1 MYHGW
6 VKMKAIEAEGLHF
19 GVNGYKI
26 LKGIDI
32 DIDDG
37 EFISILGPNGAGK
50 TTLIK
55 VLLGLYRGD
64 DGDVYIFGK
73 RLKSYR
79 KKDLAKIVSFLP
91 QSPSMDIPFQVRD
104 IVMMGRAPY
113 IKRFEFESRRDREAA
128 EYAMELLNISHLASR
143 HLVELS
149 GGEVKRVFI
158 AQALAQESRI
168 LFLDEPTANLD
179 IKYQVEIF
187 NILKNFNEK
196 LKKTVVLITHDI
208 NHAARFAREIML
220 MKDGKILKRGS
231 PSSVI
236 NENII
241 KETFGI
247 DVEVKI
253 DELGKP
259 YILI

>member
-1 MYHGW
+1 MEA
-6 VKMKAIEAEGLHF
+6 VKAEGLCF
-19 GVNGYKI
+19 GVNGYRI
-26 LKGIDI
+26 LNGINI
-32 DIDDG
+32 EIEDG
-37 EFISILGPNGAGK
+37 DFISILGPNGAGK

-55 VLLGLYRGD
+55 VLMGLYRGEK
-64 DGDVYIFGK
+64 GDVYIFGK
-73 RLKSYR
+73 RLKYYR

-113 IKRFEFESRRDREAA
+113 IRRFEFESRRDKEAA

-143 HLVELS
+143 HLMELS

-158 AQALAQESRI
+158 AQALAQESKI

-196 LKKTVVLITHDI
+196 LKKTVVVITHDI
-208 NHAARFAREIML
+208 NHAARYASTILL
-220 MKDGKILKRGS
+220 MKDGKIVGRGR
-231 PSSVI
+231 PSSII
-236 NENII
+236 NENVIREI
-241 KETFGI
+241 FGI
-247 DVEVKI
+247 DVEVKC
-253 DELGKP
+253 DENGKP
-259 YILI
+259 YIIV